1 MVVIKVTSSRYTDIR
16 IKITQRTQ
24 RHVKVSAGK
33 QHFWR
38 MPPVTANGRMQ
49 DCVTLSVMEAELVA
63 AIMCVQDML
72 YTKKILESMGSAYDT
87 VCGQQGS

>member
-1 MVVIKVTSSRYTDIR
+1 M
-16 IKITQRTQ
+16 
-24 RHVKVSAGK
+24 
-33 QHFWR
+33 
-38 MPPVTANGRMQ
+38 TANGRMQ